1 MALGRRLREGH
12 PMKAPACPFCS
23 STMRVE
29 YRLKRQGWVC
39 SCGFALHAEAKDV
52 TTEQAADVAEE
63 LKR

>member
-1 MALGRRLREGH
+1 
-12 PMKAPACPFCS
+12 MKAPACPFCS